1 MTDLIFSFVPWIL
14 FLVADRFV
22 SFPIALAIAG
32 AAAVF
37 ALLRAVSRH
46 HLHMLD
52 IANVTYF
59 VVLGIA
65 LVAVRPDDMTTW
77 SRYAQGGAHGFLTLI
92 IFGSI
97 LVGRPFTESYARE
110 LVPAGLQETA
120 EFHAINRKL
129 SLIWGTAFLVGTISL
144 IVAGVLDA
152 RPFLFRLAIPFGALA
167 LAFTYTQKQAG
178 GQPVTA

>member
-1 MTDLIFSFVPWIL
+1 MTDLVFSFAPWIL
-14 FLVADRFV
+14 FLLADRFV
-22 SFPIALAIAG
+22 AFPVALAIAG
-32 AAAVF
+32 VVAVGV
-37 ALLRAVSRH
+37 LVRAVSRH

-59 VVLGIA
+59 VALGIA
-65 LVAVRPDDMTTW
+65 LVAVRPDDMSTW

-97 LVGRPFTESYARE
+97 LIGRPFTESYARD
-110 LVPAGLQETA
+110 LVPAELQGTA

-129 SLIWGTAFLVGTISL
+129 SLVWGVAFLVGTLSL

-152 RPFLFRLAIPFGALA
+152 RPFLFRLGIPFGALA
-167 LAFTYTQKQAG
+167 LALMYTQKQAG
-178 GQPVTA
+178 RPVTA

>member
-1 MTDLIFSFVPWIL
+1 MTDLIFSFAPWIL

-32 AAAVF
+32 AAAVV
-37 ALLRAVSRH
+37 ALVRAARRH

-59 VVLGIA
+59 VVLAIA

-92 IFGSI
+92 IFGSVLI
-97 LVGRPFTESYARE
+97 GHPFTESYARE
-110 LVPAGLQETA
+110 LVPAAFQGTA
-120 EFHAINRKL
+120 EFHAVNRKL
-129 SLIWGTAFLVGTISL
+129 SLIWGSAFLVGTISL

-152 RPFLFRLAIPFGALA
+152 RPFLFRVGIPFGALTLA
-167 LAFTYTQKQAG
+167 LMYTQKQAG